1 MISSEPQAGPGK
13 MKAKL
18 WNKMVK
24 EKKYSTK
31 NLYNLFTQML
41 CTAENRNEDYRIVNL
56 EN

>member
-24 EKKYSTK
+24 EKKYSMK
-31 NLYNLFTQML
+31 NPYNLFTQML
-41 CTAENRNEDYRIVNL
+41 CTTENRNEDYRIVKL